1 MRKLFYFLILIT
13 GAVLLTVLVDGFAA
27 AGFCLAAPV
36 ALAGVKQSTVFKQ
49 ERSELAKELEGLIE
63 AAEKE
68 ERDLNEDELKREG
81 EIQTRFDELEELI
94 ARAEKNEKIL
104 RIAAGNP
111 GADDLSDKD
120 KRDLSKYSFLKA
132 IRSQLPNQRLEG
144 LELEMHQEG
153 EKEMRDAGVSKD
165 ITGIII
171 PERILNLGQKRAYSA
186 TGGSSGSE
194 GGVDIATD
202 IGSIIDDLR
211 ARLVV
216 ARLGATYLTGLQG
229 NVKFPK
235 GVDGSVAWEGENDA
249 NADAGGSFGSL
260 SMSPKRV
267 GGYALVSKQL
277 ILQSSHDI
285 ENYVRNMLIKKVV
298 EAIED
303 KSITGD
309 GTNDT
314 PTGIINTSGIGS
326 VVGGDNGA
334 APDWADII
342 NLEKEVAVD
351 NADIGSLAY
360 LTNPKV
366 RAKLKTTA
374 LDSGSGLFVWG
385 NDRSYPLNGY
395 AAGVTTL
402 VPSNLTKGTS
412 SEVCSAIIFG
422 NFADLLIG
430 QWGGM
435 EVLLDPYTKA
445 LNYQYQLIINVL
457 ADIGVRNAESFSAML
472 DALTT

>member
-1 MRKLFYFLILIT
+1 MRKFIYLFILFV
-13 GAVLLTVLVDGFAA
+13 GAVALTVLADGFAA
-27 AGFCLAAPV
+27 AGFCLAAPAV
-36 ALAGVKQSTVFKQ
+36 MAGVKQSTVFKQ

-63 AAEKE
+63 KAEKE

-81 EIQTRFDELEELI
+81 EIQSRFDELEKLI
-94 ARAEKNEKIL
+94 ERSEKNEKIL
-104 RIAAGNP
+104 KIAAGTP
-111 GADDLSDKD
+111 GADDISEKD
-120 KRDLSKYSFLKA
+120 RRDLSKYSFLKA

-144 LELEMHQEG
+144 VELEMHQEG

-216 ARLGATYLTGLQG
+216 ANLGATYLTGLQG

-235 GVDGSVAWEGENDA
+235 GVDGSVAWEGENDE

-277 ILQSSHDI
+277 IIQSSHDI
-285 ENYVRNMLIKKVV
+285 ESYVRSMLTKKVV
-298 EAIED
+298 EAIEN
-303 KSITGD
+303 KSINGD
-309 GTNDT
+309 GTSDT
-314 PTGIINTSGIGS
+314 PTGILSTSGIGS
-326 VVGGDNGA
+326 VAGGTDGA
-334 APDWADII
+334 APDWADIV
-342 NLEKEVAVD
+342 NLEKEVAVE
-351 NADIGSLAY
+351 NADIGALAY

-366 RAKLKTTA
+366 RAKLKTTTM
-374 LDSGSGLFVWG
+374 DSGSGLFVWG
-385 NDRSYPLNGY
+385 NDKNFPLNGY
-395 AAGVTTL
+395 NAGVTTL
-402 VPSNLTKGTS
+402 VPSNLVKGS
-412 SEVCSAIIFG
+412 SGAVCSAIIFG

-445 LNYQYQLIINVL
+445 LNYQYRLVINVL
-457 ADIGVRNAESFSAML
+457 ADIGVRNAESFAAML